1 MRRRLSYRNWR
12 RMLSRFRCFLCYVIC
27 LLATSTNGSPSRAD
41 NLYDWDFYELGDPSG
56 WAAYFWRSA
65 RIRLGGEHRLPNGVS
80 WRLLTDVNSGIAI
93 PRLTGEMLIEK
104 EEWRNVERENE
115 FRVNRGVPP
124 LEAKHAITQWDVGLT
139 YVGSR
144 LMSLMS
150 AAFVET
156 AGNKPPALL
165 RGLTFDLESGTIEH
179 VRACPGN
186 KSYGFLDSGRDHGR
200 FFFRY
205 GDLLQLCDPASYRAF
220 IALVKEIDDKR
231 SARHLPPSESDRTKG
246 CVESIDQP
254 VIREEQEYILYLTFA
269 GLAVQATGSEC
280 AVTRTPDNP
289 VIIPYRRLESFMLP
303 GPWRDELLNLR

>member
-93 PRLTGEMLIEK
+93 PRLTWMPDKQRLRTANHLLDIVQGGEMLIEK

-186 KSYGFLDSGRDHGR
+186 KSYGFLDSGGPRGASSR
-200 FFFRY
+200 SISPLSGKSRNTSSTSP
-205 GDLLQLCDPASYRAF
+205 LQALPCRRPAA
-220 IALVKEIDDKR
+220 
-231 SARHLPPSESDRTKG
+231 SAQSPGHQT
-246 CVESIDQP
+246 
-254 VIREEQEYILYLTFA
+254 IR
-269 GLAVQATGSEC
+269 
-280 AVTRTPDNP
+280 
-289 VIIPYRRLESFMLP
+289 
-303 GPWRDELLNLR
+303 